1 MSAVRCPHFTS
12 RKSSHSASLLLLLL
26 LAGPYSTIA
35 LGPGRGRAGL
45 EGRARAEGR
54 VRSGVKDKGGDRA
67 SIEGNI
73 ETGFG
78 DPPVSRLAAAD
89 DDDDDE
95 VWGDPGTP
103 TGFRSTFSIGE
114 SGLWEPRSS
123 SRCVPIP
130 SGMALCQ
137 NIGYDT
143 MRMPNLLG
151 HESPAEAVQQSASW
165 LPLLAREC
173 HPDARIFLCS
183 LFAPICLDRFISPCR
198 SLCESVRDSCA
209 PIMSCYGYPWP
220 EILRCD
226 QYPADHLMCIS
237 SITNSTVHTGGRR
250 VPQASCRDCELEDA
264 SSSKDILETF
274 CRSDFVVK
282 LRLTRLKHSPVSLSQ
297 FSLADKLDIL
307 KHGPLLGGQIRS
319 RIELWLE
326 RDATCVRNMTRQHPR
341 GGTFLVTGTVQG
353 ERLVVN
359 KAYAWQRLDKNLMA
373 AARKWKHHRCRS

>member
-1 MSAVRCPHFTS
+1 MTAVLCPHFILG
-12 RKSSHSASLLLLLL
+12 KSSHSASLLFLFL
-26 LAGPYSTIA
+26 LAGPGSTLA
-35 LGPGRGRAGL
+35 LGPGRARAGL

-54 VRSGVKDKGGDRA
+54 VRSGLKDKGGSRGSTEDYT
-67 SIEGNI
+67 
-73 ETGFG
+73 ETGLG
-78 DPPVSRLAAAD
+78 DTRVSRPRAAAGE
-89 DDDDDE
+89 DDE
-95 VWGDPGTP
+95 AWRDPGTT
-103 TGFRSTFSIGE
+103 TGLRSVLSVGE
-114 SGLWEPRSS
+114 GGLWEPRSS

-130 SGMALCQ
+130 PGMALCQ

-151 HESPAEAVQQSASW
+151 HESHAEAVQQSASW

-226 QYPADHLMCIS
+226 QYPADHLVCIS
-237 SITNSTVHTGGRR
+237 SVTNSTAHTGSRR
-250 VPQASCRDCELEDA
+250 VPQASCRDCELEEA
-264 SSSKDILETF
+264 SSSKDTLETF

-282 LRLTRLKHSPVSLSQ
+282 LRLTRRKYSPVSLSQ
-297 FSLADKLDIL
+297 FSLGTKLDVL

-326 RDATCVRNMTRQHPR
+326 RDATCVRNMTRHNPR
-341 GGTFLVTGTVQG
+341 GGTFLVTGMVQG

-359 KAYAWQRLDKNLMA
+359 KAYAWQRRDKNLMV

>member
-1 MSAVRCPHFTS
+1 M
-12 RKSSHSASLLLLLL
+12 
-26 LAGPYSTIA
+26 
-35 LGPGRGRAGL
+35 
-45 EGRARAEGR
+45 EGRAKAESGI
-54 VRSGVKDKGGDRA
+54 RSGKDKGGYGA
-67 SIEGNI
+67 SIKGKA
-73 ETGFG
+73 ETGFRETVAGQDREILG
-78 DPPVSRLAAAD
+78 DT
-89 DDDDDE
+89 
-95 VWGDPGTP
+95 GTV
-103 TGFRSTFSIGE
+103 TGLRSTHSIGE
-114 SGLWEPRSS
+114 GGLWESRSS
-123 SRCVPIP
+123 SRCVSIP

-198 SLCESVRDSCA
+198 SLCESVQDSCA

-226 QYPADHLMCIS
+226 QYPADHLMFDFL
-237 SITNSTVHTGGRR
+237 ITPFITCNEFS
-250 VPQASCRDCELEDA
+250 VPQASCRDCELEE
-264 SSSKDILETF
+264 SPSSKNTLEVF

-282 LRLTRLKHSPVSLSQ
+282 LRLTRLKFSPVTLSQ
-297 FSLADKLDIL
+297 FSLAAKFDVL
-307 KHGPLLGGQIRS
+307 KHGPLLVGQIRS

-326 RDATCVRNMTRQHPR
+326 RDATCVRNMTRQHPQ

-359 KAYAWQRLDKNLMA
+359 KAYFWQKRDKNLVA
-373 AARKWKHHRCRS
+373 AARKWKHYQCRS

>member
-1 MSAVRCPHFTS
+1 MPSC
-12 RKSSHSASLLLLLL
+12 SASLVLFLL
-26 LAGPYSTIA
+26 LAGPNSPLALST
-35 LGPGRGRAGL
+35 GRVRAGRDGHL
-45 EGRARAEGR
+45 RAEGR
-54 VRSGVKDKGGDRA
+54 IRPGMKEKGRDKA
-67 SIEGNI
+67 SLAENR
-73 ETGFG
+73 ETGVG
-78 DPPVSRLAAAD
+78 DTHVSKLGAAEGD
-89 DDDDDE
+89 GE
-95 VWGDPGTP
+95 VWEDSGT
-103 TGFRSTFSIGE
+103 TANLRSTLSLSEG
-114 SGLWEPRSS
+114 GLWETRSS

-183 LFAPICLDRFISPCR
+183 LFAPLCLDRFISPCK

-237 SITNSTVHTGGRR
+237 SVTNTTVGGRR
-250 VPQASCRDCELEDA
+250 VPQASCRDCELEET
-264 SSSKDILETF
+264 SSLKDTLETF

-282 LRLTRLKHSPVSLSQ
+282 LRLTRLKYSPVSLSQ
-297 FSLADKLDIL
+297 FSLAANLEVL

-359 KAYAWQRLDKNLMA
+359 KAYAWQRRDKDLMA
-373 AARKWKHHRCRS
+373 AARKWKRHRCRN

>member
-1 MSAVRCPHFTS
+1 MTAMLCPHFISTFP
-12 RKSSHSASLLLLLL
+12 LLFLLL
-26 LAGPYSTIA
+26 LAGPSSTIM
-35 LGPGRGRAGL
+35 LGPGRVREGS
-45 EGRARAEGR
+45 EGRVRAEGR

-67 SIEGNI
+67 SIEGNT

-78 DPPVSRLAAAD
+78 DTRVSRPGAAAGED
-89 DDDDDE
+89 GE
-95 VWGDPGTP
+95 AWGEPGTS
-103 TGFRSTFSIGE
+103 TRSMLSIGE

-209 PIMSCYGYPWP
+209 PIMNCYGYPWP

-237 SITNSTVHTGGRR
+237 SITNTTVQTGGRR
-250 VPQASCRDCELEDA
+250 VPQASCRDCELEEA

-282 LRLTRLKHSPVSLSQ
+282 LRLTRLKYSPVSLSQ
-297 FSLADKLDIL
+297 FSLAAKLDVL

-319 RIELWLE
+319 RIQLWLE
-326 RDATCVRNMTRQHPR
+326 RDATCVRNMTRNHPR

-359 KAYAWQRLDKNLMA
+359 KAYAWHRRDKNLAA

>member
-1 MSAVRCPHFTS
+1 MVCLCFTS
-12 RKSSHSASLLLLLL
+12 GKSSHPTSLLVLILLV
-26 LAGPYSTIA
+26 GTCSMTQHSPS
-35 LGPGRGRAGL
+35 GRTAVL
-45 EGRARAEGR
+45 EGRATAEGK

-67 SIEGNI
+67 SLERNTEIATGEDEEEWGQPDTGIRSMFSVGEG
-73 ETGFG
+73 
-78 DPPVSRLAAAD
+78 
-89 DDDDDE
+89 
-95 VWGDPGTP
+95 
-103 TGFRSTFSIGE
+103 
-114 SGLWEPRSS
+114 GLWEPRSS

-130 SGMALCQ
+130 SDMALCQ
-137 NIGYDT
+137 YIGYDT

-183 LFAPICLDRFISPCR
+183 LFAPICLERFISPCR

-226 QYPADHLMCIS
+226 QYPADHRML
-237 SITNSTVHTGGRR
+237 
-250 VPQASCRDCELEDA
+250 PQASCRDCELDEA
-264 SSSKDILETF
+264 SSSKDTLDTF

-282 LRLTRLKHSPVSLSQ
+282 LRLTRLKYSPVSLSQ
-297 FSLADKLDIL
+297 FSLAAKLEVL

-326 RDATCVRNMTRQHPR
+326 RDATCVKNMTRQHPR
-341 GGTFLVTGTVQG
+341 GGTFLVTGSVHG
-353 ERLVVN
+353 DRLVVN
-359 KAYAWQRLDKNLMA
+359 KAYVWQRRDRNLMS
-373 AARKWKHHRCRS
+373 AARKWKRHRCRS

>member
-1 MSAVRCPHFTS
+1 
-12 RKSSHSASLLLLLL
+12 
-26 LAGPYSTIA
+26 
-35 LGPGRGRAGL
+35 
-45 EGRARAEGR
+45 
-54 VRSGVKDKGGDRA
+54 
-67 SIEGNI
+67 
-73 ETGFG
+73 
-78 DPPVSRLAAAD
+78 
-89 DDDDDE
+89 
-95 VWGDPGTP
+95 
-103 TGFRSTFSIGE
+103 
-114 SGLWEPRSS
+114 GLWEPRSF

-237 SITNSTVHTGGRR
+237 SITNTTVHPGGRR
-250 VPQASCRDCELEDA
+250 PQASCQDCKLEEA
-264 SSSKDILETF
+264 SSSKDTLETF
-274 CRSDFVVK
+274 CRSDFVK
-282 LRLTRLKHSPVSLSQ
+282 LRLTRLKYSPASLSQ
-297 FSLADKLDIL
+297 FSLAAKLDVL

-326 RDATCVRNMTRQHPR
+326 RDATCVKNMTRQHPR

-359 KAYAWQRLDKNLMA
+359 KAYAWQRRDKDLMA
-373 AARKWKHHRCRS
+373 AARKWKHHRCRN

>member
-1 MSAVRCPHFTS
+1 GNCHC
-12 RKSSHSASLLLLLL
+12 LLILI
-26 LAGPYSTIA
+26 STH
-35 LGPGRGRAGL
+35 
-45 EGRARAEGR
+45 
-54 VRSGVKDKGGDRA
+54 
-67 SIEGNI
+67 
-73 ETGFG
+73 
-78 DPPVSRLAAAD
+78 
-89 DDDDDE
+89 
-95 VWGDPGTP
+95 
-103 TGFRSTFSIGE
+103 SIGE
-114 SGLWEPRSS
+114 GGLWESRSS
-123 SRCVPIP
+123 SRCVSIP

-198 SLCESVRDSCA
+198 SLCESVQDSCA

-226 QYPADHLMCIS
+226 QYPADHLML
-237 SITNSTVHTGGRR
+237 
-250 VPQASCRDCELEDA
+250 PQASCRDCELEE
-264 SSSKDILETF
+264 SPSSKNTLEVF
-274 CRSDFVVK
+274 CRSDFV
-282 LRLTRLKHSPVSLSQ
+282 TLSQ
-297 FSLADKLDIL
+297 FSLAAKFDVL
-307 KHGPLLGGQIRS
+307 KHGPLLVGQIRS

-326 RDATCVRNMTRQHPR
+326 RDATCVRNMTRQHPQ

-359 KAYAWQRLDKNLMA
+359 KAYFWQKRDKNLVA
-373 AARKWKHHRCRS
+373 AARKWKHYQCRS